1 MPRNK
6 VKLAL
11 IENESDRKVSYKK
24 REKGF
29 LKKAHELS
37 TLCDVEIAAVIDSPY
52 NNEPTVFPNY
62 DSAINTFVK
71 FKELPTLEKSK
82 NMVTRE
88 EFTKKRIEKME
99 EKLLKVRKQNRLKEI
114 TNEMYEVTRGKD
126 ISPNIDP
133 YDFNDLSYMIK
144 KNLLQIREAM
154 NGEEGCTSNVPQPI
168 VEPIIIGGT
177 NSEGSRATLLATA
190 GSLLPMI
197 PLESPSMVPSGTNF
211 EKTRP
216 PLFVPNVAPPTV
228 PLSASPKVTQQMVHL
243 ANPSRTPIQMVPL
256 LDTSQVNPSPL
267 FSSQIFP
274 PMVPHLFSTI
284 PQQMAI
290 RRTPGMALSMP
301 STTMS
306 SLMPSPMI
314 APPVC
319 SPLTSHMDPSTD
331 LPPMSASMLINN
343 HQNYTSNRP
352 QSPPLSELLNWNND
366 DVVTLLEDPS
376 LHKINV
382 QDPNRTNNT

>member
-29 LKKAHELS
+29 LKKAHELN

-62 DSAINTFVK
+62 DAAINTFVK

-126 ISPNIDP
+126 ISPNMDP

-154 NGEEGCTSNVPQPI
+154 NGEEVCTSNVPEPI

-177 NSEGSRATLLATA
+177 NFEGSKATLLATA
-190 GSLLPMI
+190 RSLLPMI
-197 PLESPSMVPSGTNF
+197 PLESPPMVPSGTNF

-228 PLSASPKVTQQMVHL
+228 PLSASPKVTQQMVYL

-256 LDTSQVNPSPL
+256 MDTSQVNPSLL

-290 RRTPGMALSMP
+290 RRTPGMAFSMP
-301 STTMS
+301 SATMS

-319 SPLTSHMDPSTD
+319 SPLTSQMDPSTD
-331 LPPMSASMLINN
+331 LPPMGASMLINN
-343 HQNYTSNRP
+343 HQNYTANSP

-376 LHKINV
+376 LHNINV

>member
-29 LKKAHELS
+29 LKKAHELN

-62 DSAINTFVK
+62 DAAINTFVK

-126 ISPNIDP
+126 ISPNMDP

-154 NGEEGCTSNVPQPI
+154 NGEEVCTSNVPEPI

-177 NSEGSRATLLATA
+177 NFEGSKATLLATA
-190 GSLLPMI
+190 RSLLPMI
-197 PLESPSMVPSGTNF
+197 PLESPPMVPSGI
-211 EKTRP
+211 
-216 PLFVPNVAPPTV
+216 
-228 PLSASPKVTQQMVHL
+228 TQQMVYL

-256 LDTSQVNPSPL
+256 MDTSQVNPSLL

-290 RRTPGMALSMP
+290 RRTPGMAFSMP
-301 STTMS
+301 SATMS

-319 SPLTSHMDPSTD
+319 SPLTSQMDPSTD
-331 LPPMSASMLINN
+331 LPPMGASMLINN
-343 HQNYTSNRP
+343 HQNYTANSP

-376 LHKINV
+376 LHNINV